1 MKGEILSKSG
11 SNFYKITIKPQK
23 EKEKIEFN
31 ETSNSF
37 IMK

>member
-23 EKEKIEFN
+23 AKEKTEFY

-37 IMK
+37 NKK